1 MITIMNYA
9 AWGISAALA
18 LWMFWDMLATNRAYS
33 EAYLTSSAEG
43 EIIDAELGEQ
53 TAARQ

>member
-1 MITIMNYA
+1 MIVMMNYT
-9 AWGISAALA
+9 AWGIGAALA
-18 LWMFWDMLATNRAYS
+18 LWMLWDMISTNRSHS

-43 EIIDAELGEQ
+43 EIIDAEVGE